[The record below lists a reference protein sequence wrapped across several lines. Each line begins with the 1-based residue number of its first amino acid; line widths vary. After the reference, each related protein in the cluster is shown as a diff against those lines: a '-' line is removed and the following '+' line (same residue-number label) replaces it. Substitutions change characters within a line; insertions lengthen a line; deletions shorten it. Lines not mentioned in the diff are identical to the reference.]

1 MEKQTKSLQELSA
14 VKALETIRTEEHPE
28 AAFRELE
35 AVQQELIFSSL
46 LQEYKRLREVE
57 QSHEFLKKSV
67 SRMPHADRVVHLSGL
82 DRLGRQDEDHD
93 EDSDFEEAEDPF
105 DQARAFR
112 LVWRYGTEE
121 DNARLEDET
130 KNWALERAGQRIRY
144 SPLDILRYSDHLPL
158 RALSYAGKS
167 RPWEQLFD
175 KGKKGD
181 NILPKYC
188 SDIIT
193 SQLMLYRLTVTL
205 GPPPSKF
212 MESML
217 DGYKCCWNS
226 LLVLREE
233 ADSGEAKIV
242 NHLSIGE
249 HKGSVSVHFSGTKE
263 GSDKMLELLNY
274 LVGDDCAHSYDGV
287 RCGQQA

>member
-1 MEKQTKSLQELSA
+1 METQTKSLQELSA
-14 VKALETIRTEEHPE
+14 AKALETIKKEKHPK

-35 AVQQELIFSSL
+35 AVQQELIFAHL
-46 LQEYKRLREVE
+46 LQEYKRLQEVE
-57 QSHEFLKKSV
+57 RSHDILEQRV

-82 DRLGRQDEDHD
+82 DRLGRQDEGLSD
-93 EDSDFEEAEDPF
+93 DSDFEEAEDPF

-130 KNWALERAGQRIRY
+130 KNWALERAGQRVRY
-144 SPLDILRYSDHLPL
+144 SPFDILRYSDHLPL
-158 RALSYAGKS
+158 RALSYAEKS

-175 KGKKGD
+175 KGKRGD
-181 NILPKYC
+181 DFLPKYC

-212 MESML
+212 MQSIL
-217 DGYKCCWNS
+217 DGYKCCWNT
-226 LLVLREE
+226 LLVLGRRPTQEKPK
-233 ADSGEAKIV
+233 S
-242 NHLSIGE
+242 
-249 HKGSVSVHFSGTKE
+249 
-263 GSDKMLELLNY
+263 
-274 LVGDDCAHSYDGV
+274 
-287 RCGQQA
+287 